1 MFGLFRSKDDT
12 KHKAV
17 QAKLHEAALKIISAL
32 NTDIDYL
39 LFFAGKQKSDFLD
52 AYFVRYLFGM
62 FDAVTFFMVS
72 PELRLKIGKKFI
84 AAYYLA
90 YLIQEF
96 GLEQAQALRAFH
108 SVWRFY
114 NTDEGERDDA
124 IGDGGTDGLGILRG
138 QNPQRLMK
146 HFGVSADD
154 GAQLMRGE
162 LEKTNAQ
169 LPKWAAFCSRD
180 RWSDNAI
187 REGQRV
193 MQAVIDGV
201 IALD

>member
-1 MFGLFRSKDDT
+1 MFGFSRLKDA
-12 KHKAV
+12 KQKEF
-17 QAKLHEAALKIISAL
+17 QAKLQEAALKIIEAL

-39 LFFAGKQKSDFLD
+39 MFFEGKRKLDFLAN

-84 AAYYLA
+84 AAYYLT
-90 YLIQEF
+90 YLVQEF
-96 GLEQAQALRAFH
+96 GLEPAQVLRIFH

-114 NTDEGERDDA
+114 NSDEGERDDA
-124 IGDGGTDGLGILRG
+124 IGDGGTDGLCILRG
-138 QNPQRLMK
+138 QNPRRLMK

-154 GAQLMRGE
+154 EKTDAQLLRW
-162 LEKTNAQ
+162 Q
-169 LPKWAAFCSRD
+169 AFCSRD
-180 RWSDNAI
+180 RWSENAI

>member
-1 MFGLFRSKDDT
+1 MFGFFRSKDDA
-12 KHKAV
+12 KQKEFQV
-17 QAKLHEAALKIISAL
+17 KLHEAALKIIAAL

-39 LFFAGKQKSDFLD
+39 LFFEGKQKRDFLD
-52 AYFVRYLFGM
+52 TYFVRYLFGM

-84 AAYYLA
+84 AAYYLT

-96 GLEQAQALRAFH
+96 GLEQARALRVFH

-114 NTDEGERDDA
+114 NSDEGERDDA
-124 IGDGGTDGLGILRG
+124 IGDGGTDGLRILRG
-138 QNPQRLMK
+138 QNPQRLIK

-154 GAQLMRGE
+154 EKTDAQLSRW
-162 LEKTNAQ
+162 Q
-169 LPKWAAFCSRD
+169 AFCSRD
-180 RWSDNAI
+180 RWSENAI
-187 REGQRV
+187 REGQRI